1 MALIDFGPLAQSA
14 GEAAASHIRLHAH
27 EGCHG
32 SAHRAGIECQRP
44 PADHTVTLEPAQAFV
59 HRRGGQSN
67 FASDIG
73 QSGSGIGLKAAQN
86 LRIGFVQKCLLKI
99 SIELPSVRL
108 RHRSLLVTIEGMEL
122 HDMWQISLNPRRITA
137 QRLTTSQMA
146 AAALVLVVALWGVSF
161 VVVRS
166 AIAAYPVVGF
176 LVLRFV
182 IGGGALM
189 AVAYLHRGSRP
200 DWGSVRKGSLLA
212 VGVALAVGYVTQTL
226 GLQLGASPGVAATLT
241 SLVVVLT
248 PAWEWAMSGR
258 TPDRRVAVSS
268 LLAIAGTLMICETAA
283 PAAVSAHGIPALG
296 VVLEVVSAAAFALQV
311 VLVGRLGETL
321 SATALGG
328 AQLLLVAL
336 ILLPALPFTGGLPM
350 PSAGVMAAITFSAL
364 GASAFGF
371 AVQAAAQ
378 KHISTAAAAVI
389 MATEPGF
396 ALIAGV
402 LVGEQNIGVIAG
414 LGFALLLLGVVAQT
428 DGRWGNRVRWLL
440 LAMVRGNR
448 LRRQEA

>member
-1 MALIDFGPLAQSA
+1 
-14 GEAAASHIRLHAH
+14 
-27 EGCHG
+27 
-32 SAHRAGIECQRP
+32 
-44 PADHTVTLEPAQAFV
+44 
-59 HRRGGQSN
+59 
-67 FASDIG
+67 
-73 QSGSGIGLKAAQN
+73 
-86 LRIGFVQKCLLKI
+86 
-99 SIELPSVRL
+99 
-108 RHRSLLVTIEGMEL
+108 MEL